1 MNKVNTGTKFNSITN
16 KITNNVKIETI
27 RDHPYIVIVMIIIIV
42 GFIAYGLYY
51 YFSNKI
57 DYAYKSNSSYYGDN
71 LLDYEPIFH
80 YNTNNL
86 AECVNRCEQD
96 ILCTGITYNNET
108 QECIGTAGIGVV
120 RQEDAKLT
128 SWVKQSTNLNV
139 NNDFTK
145 SIVLGWTDG
154 PEIIPAKNITQP
166 HIAGSFC
173 LSFNLCI
180 RDYHHNYGHWRHI
193 LHKGTPPS
201 QSNAYDY
208 NTWERLVRDIPKQF
222 IGIWLAPFN
231 NNIRIAISTVVISQT
246 AKNYYDHANVQICN
260 FDSCYISDVD
270 KISNADTVLSAVPQ
284 KIIKNI
290 EFIEHDISSVPLNR
304 EANYIINVFSNNIEL
319 YQDGKL
325 VKTAVLEGA
334 PEFNSENMFVMQPN
348 SINGYISNVIYY
360 PAYLTLVD
368 ISKIQNIP
376 ASSNTSNTSS

>member
-1 MNKVNTGTKFNSITN
+1 MNKNTAINN
-16 KITNNVKIETI
+16 KIANTVNVETV
-27 RDHPYIVIVMIIIIV
+27 RVHPYIILIMVIIII

-51 YFSNKI
+51 YYSNQT
-57 DYAYKSNSSYYGDN
+57 DYAYKSNSSYYGEN

-86 AECVNRCEQD
+86 TECVNRCEQD
-96 ILCTGITYNNET
+96 ILCTGITYNNQT
-108 QECIGTAGIGVV
+108 QECIGTTGIGIL
-120 RQEDAKLT
+120 RQEYSNLT
-128 SWVKQSTNLNV
+128 SWVKPSTNLTV
-139 NNDFTK
+139 DKDYTK
-145 SIVLGWTDG
+145 YILLGWTDG
-154 PEIIPAKNITQP
+154 PTIIPTNKITP
-166 HIAGSFC
+166 PYIAGSYC
-173 LSFNLCI
+173 ISFNLCI

-201 QSNAYDY
+201 QSNAYNY

-231 NNIRIAISTVVISQT
+231 NNIRIAISTIVIPQT
-246 AKNYYDHANVQICN
+246 AKNYYEHANVQFCDIN
-260 FDSCYISDVD
+260 GCYISDVD
-270 KISNADTVLSAVPQ
+270 KISNADTVLSAAPQ

-304 EANYIINVFSNNIEL
+304 VANYIVNVFSKNIEL

-325 VKTAVLEGA
+325 VKTAVLEGL

-348 SINGYISNVIYY
+348 SINGYISNIIYY